1 MARKL
6 LMLKDYLELDC
17 DSESG
22 GKGFWQAPM
31 PASDADADA
40 ATVRRLLD
48 AELQGGSGRRRLP
61 RTRSMSAL
69 TRISAVINA
78 IRLLPF
84 AVASFSNSALCGER
98 RSGQEGLRSRS
109 FSRRLSGSFW
119 RKTGKTAAAE
129 EVENRVRVKD
139 IVRLR
144 SFEEEANGDERRS
157 FGFPSPTI
165 SSRSSWSE
173 SDSYGSDFLP
183 STASTDASDDIPPA
197 GAVTTEDGNKGSPR
211 ASPRR
216 SPMACRKSTGEGF
229 AASHRLAPKVT
240 ESEGTGSPQCR
251 LEEEE
256 QQQLSPVSVMDF
268 PSEEEDD
275 PASRS
280 FRHSLAKLEST
291 PLVHFFWLL
300 FETQLFGSRLHILA
314 AEHRTTRV
322 LVFRRNL
329 LPLSRGLSGAGFNHA
344 HTHLYPSTIT
354 LLSFVCFLYELLV
367 LWSLVELASPASRTK
382 LQQPKKIGR
391 FESNADLSPVDLDRR
406 FSSSDEQLP
415 GHAEEGGDSRETKAW
430 GLLGQLKASCHADL
444 QERSTEKV
452 LVDFFIQRLSSFD
465 GDDLDRP
472 LRRRQRCWTSAF
484 RREPA
489 EEDAVLNTARDWIE
503 GARSGDLDDYHGE
516 ATLREMERGGRWRS
530 FEGEGEEE
538 GELGVDLER
547 LVLGSLME
555 EVVEEFVAC

>member
-1 MARKL
+1 MARKP

-17 DSESG
+17 DSESV

-31 PASDADADA
+31 RASDADDDADADA

-48 AELQGGSGRRRLP
+48 AELRGGSGGRRLP
-61 RTRSMSAL
+61 RTRSMSAM

-78 IRLLPF
+78 IKLLPF
-84 AVASFSNSALCGER
+84 AVASSSNSASCGEH
-98 RSGQEGLRSRS
+98 RSGQEGILSRS
-109 FSRRLSGSFW
+109 FSRRLRGSFW
-119 RKTGKTAAAE
+119 RKTGKMAAAE

-144 SFEEEANGDERRS
+144 SFEEEANGDEQRS
-157 FGFPSPTI
+157 FSFLSPTI

-183 STASTDASDDIPPA
+183 STASTDASDDIPAA
-197 GAVTTEDGNKGSPR
+197 GADTTEDGNKGSQR

-216 SPMACRKSTGEGF
+216 SPRACRKSTGEGF
-229 AASHRLAPKVT
+229 AAGHRLAPKVT
-240 ESEGTGSPQCR
+240 ESEGTGSPQCH

-256 QQQLSPVSVMDF
+256 RQQLSPVSVMDF

-280 FRHSLAKLEST
+280 FRHSLAKLET
-291 PLVHFFWLL
+291 AGTKVQ
-300 FETQLFGSRLHILA
+300 QL
-314 AEHRTTRV
+314 
-322 LVFRRNL
+322 
-329 LPLSRGLSGAGFNHA
+329 
-344 HTHLYPSTIT
+344 
-354 LLSFVCFLYELLV
+354 
-367 LWSLVELASPASRTK
+367 
-382 LQQPKKIGR
+382 KKIR
-391 FESNADLSPVDLDRR
+391 RLERNQDLGPVDLDRR
-406 FSSSDEQLP
+406 FSSSDELP
-415 GHAEEGGDSRETKAW
+415 ERTGHEVEGGASRERKAW

-444 QERSTEKV
+444 QERSTDRL
-452 LVDFFIQRLSSFD
+452 LVDFFIQRLSSFDDD

-472 LRRRQRCWTSAF
+472 LRRRQRCWTSAV

-489 EEDAVLNTARDWIE
+489 EEDAVLNTARGWIE

-516 ATLREMERGGRWRS
+516 ATLREMERDGRWRS
-530 FEGEGEEE
+530 FEGEERQ
-538 GELGVDLER
+538 LGVDLER

-555 EVVEEFVAC
+555 EVVEEFVSC

>member
-1 MARKL
+1 VVMARKP

-22 GKGFWQAPM
+22 GEGFWQAPM
-31 PASDADADA
+31 RASDADADA
-40 ATVRRLLD
+40 DAATMRRLLD
-48 AELQGGSGRRRLP
+48 AELRGGSGGRRLP
-61 RTRSMSAL
+61 RTRSMSAI

-84 AVASFSNSALCGER
+84 AVASSASALSGER
-98 RSGQEGLRSRS
+98 RSGQEGLLSRS
-109 FSRRLSGSFW
+109 FSRRLRGSFW
-119 RKTGKTAAAE
+119 RKTGKTAASE

-144 SFEEEANGDERRS
+144 SLEEEANGDEQRS

-165 SSRSSWSE
+165 SSCSSWSE

-197 GAVTTEDGNKGSPR
+197 GADTTEDENKCSPR

-216 SPMACRKSTGEGF
+216 SPRACRKTTGEGF

-240 ESEGTGSPQCR
+240 ESEGTGSPQCH
-251 LEEEE
+251 LEEEAE
-256 QQQLSPVSVMDF
+256 QQQQLSPVSVMDF
-268 PSEEEDD
+268 PSQEEDD

-291 PLVHFFWLL
+291 PPVHLFSLL
-300 FETQLFGSRLHILA
+300 LETQQLLCSRLHILA
-314 AEHRTTRV
+314 AEYRTPWV

-329 LPLSRGLSGAGFNHA
+329 LPLSPGLSGAGFNHA
-344 HTHLYPSTIT
+344 RSRLYGS
-354 LLSFVCFLYELLV
+354 SV
-367 LWSLVELASPASRTK
+367 AAGTK
-382 LQQPKKIGR
+382 LQQLKKIGR
-391 FESNADLSPVDLDRR
+391 FESYVDMSPVDLDRR
-406 FSSSDEQLP
+406 FSSSDEQVP
-415 GHAEEGGDSRETKAW
+415 GHGEEGASRERKAW
-430 GLLGQLKASCHADL
+430 GLLGQLKISCHADL
-444 QERSTEKV
+444 QERSTEKL
-452 LVDFFIQRLSSFD
+452 LVDFFIQRLSSFED
-465 GDDLDRP
+465 AGDNLDRP
-472 LRRRQRCWTSAF
+472 LRRMQRCWTYAV

-489 EEDAVLNTARDWIE
+489 AEDAVLNTARDWIE

-516 ATLREMERGGRWRS
+516 ATLREMERDGRWRS
-530 FEGEGEEE
+530 FEGEEE

-555 EVVEEFVAC
+555 EVLEEFVSC

>member
-84 AVASFSNSALCGER
+84 AVASSSNSALCGER

-197 GAVTTEDGNKGSPR
+197 GADTTEDGNKGSPR

-240 ESEGTGSPQCR
+240 ESEGMGSPQCR

-280 FRHSLAKLEST
+280 FRHSLAKLE
-291 PLVHFFWLL
+291 
-300 FETQLFGSRLHILA
+300 
-314 AEHRTTRV
+314 
-322 LVFRRNL
+322 
-329 LPLSRGLSGAGFNHA
+329 
-344 HTHLYPSTIT
+344 
-354 LLSFVCFLYELLV
+354 
-367 LWSLVELASPASRTK
+367 RTK
-382 LQQPKKIGR
+382 QQQLKKIGR

-444 QERSTEKV
+444 QERSTEK
-452 LVDFFIQRLSSFD
+452 
-465 GDDLDRP
+465 GP
-472 LRRRQRCWTSAF
+472 
-484 RREPA
+484 
-489 EEDAVLNTARDWIE
+489 
-503 GARSGDLDDYHGE
+503 G
-516 ATLREMERGGRWRS
+516 
-530 FEGEGEEE
+530 
-538 GELGVDLER
+538 
-547 LVLGSLME
+547 
-555 EVVEEFVAC
+555 